1 MPRGRL
7 RPDGRARPRPLTNRT
22 SRGVHTQ
29 LGGSVLAVSTLSP
42 GERAGTRKGNLM
54 GMFSDLMSKI
64 FRPSTAASTP
74 SAPAAPTGGIGSV
87 SAPIAQPT
95 GAVDVARAVDV
106 AAILD
111 KMASENKQKLDWRHS
126 IVDLMKLV
134 GMDSS
139 LSARRELAA
148 DLRYSGD
155 TGDTAT
161 MNIWLHKEVMK
172 KLAENGGKVPQELL
186 SR

>member
-1 MPRGRL
+1 
-7 RPDGRARPRPLTNRT
+7 
-22 SRGVHTQ
+22 
-29 LGGSVLAVSTLSP
+29 
-42 GERAGTRKGNLM
+42 M
-54 GMFSDLMSKI
+54 GMFQDLMNKI
-64 FRPSTAASTP
+64 FRPSQATPAQAAPSTP
-74 SAPAAPTGGIGSV
+74 
-87 SAPIAQPT
+87 AQPAPGT
-95 GAVDVARAVDV
+95 PPAGGGGASAVPARPAGTVDVG
-106 AAILD
+106 AILD
-111 KMASENKQKLDWRHS
+111 KMASESKQKLDWKHS

-148 DLRYSGD
+148 DLKYSGD

-161 MNIWLHKEVMK
+161 MNMWLHKEVMK